1 MTMSNGECSGD
12 VIPGTGIL
20 ANNIL
25 GEDDLHPDGFHA
37 APPGIRVSSMMS
49 PTIVV
54 GPTGATEVVVGSG
67 GSKRIRSAVLQ
78 ALLNVVVHGLDPRA
92 AVEGARVHW
101 DVDHVRGRARPR
113 PRRPRRRPRPRPRT
127 GDDGADATGR
137 AEVARRAPAGEPL
150 ARAQRLLRRR
160 PPGGPRR
167 RRRRRPPPR
176 RRQRHPLTRPPP
188 FRLPPVP
195 HPLPHP
201 PTPVL

>member
-1 MTMSNGECSGD
+1 MRLQASGT
-12 VIPGTGIL
+12 VLAAWVGVLPGTGIL

-54 GPTGATEVVVGSG
+54 GPTGATELVVGSG

-101 DVDHVRGRARPR
+101 DVDHVEAEPGLDPAVLAAIRALDP
-113 PRRPRRRPRPRPRT
+113 
-127 GDDGADATGR
+127 GAGAGVDVGADGADVDG
-137 AEVARRAPAGEPL
+137 
-150 ARAQRLLRRR
+150 
-160 PPGGPRR
+160 
-167 RRRRRPPPR
+167 
-176 RRQRHPLTRPPP
+176 
-188 FRLPPVP
+188 
-195 HPLPHP
+195 
-201 PTPVL
+201 